1 MADSFQLKAIIT
13 AVDQLSGPLK
23 GMQREL

>member
-13 AVDQLSGPLK
+13 AVDKVSAP
-23 GMQREL
+23 